1 MTLLNE
7 TLSLNPT
14 VKNFL
19 IVREKAKM
27 NRDNPIGVAC
37 RNFRQITIPLF
48 LLYWCATNNAL
59 RVLSSSTKS
68 TIRDFRIVQN
78 VITLS
83 LYAGKYVFGIESVVR
98 EFLTTALISEHL
110 NYQRAFYSVIRKFR
124 TTDISL
130 NKVNYSYIKETNN
143 EQKCL
148 TSETITQ
155 RRNYAC

>member
-19 IVREKAKM
+19 IVHEKVKM

-48 LLYWCATNNAL
+48 LLYWCATKNAL

-68 TIRDFRIVQN
+68 TIRDFRIVRN
-78 VITLS
+78 AITLS
-83 LYAGKYVFGIESVVR
+83 LSPGKYVYGIRSVIR
-98 EFLTTALISEHL
+98 EFLTTALASEHL
-110 NYQRAFYSVIRKFR
+110 NYQRAFYSVIREFR
-124 TTDISL
+124 TTDNSL
-130 NKVNYSYIKETNN
+130 NKVNYSHIKETND
-143 EQKCL
+143 EQKRL
-148 TSETITQ
+148 TSEIITQ